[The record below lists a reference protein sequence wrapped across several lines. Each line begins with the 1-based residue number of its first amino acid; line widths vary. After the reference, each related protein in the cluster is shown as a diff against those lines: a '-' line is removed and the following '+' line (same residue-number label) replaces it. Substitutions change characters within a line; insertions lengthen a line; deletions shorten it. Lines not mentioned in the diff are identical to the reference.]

1 MFLFLAVFTVLIT
14 FSTNYNFF
22 ISCYSIFLKWLQCM
36 AVERFGQ
43 LIPVVD
49 ISTAAV
55 AVYLVQIQVVY

>member
-22 ISCYSIFLKWLQCM
+22 ISCYNIFLKWLLCM
-36 AVERFGQ
+36 AVDRFGQ